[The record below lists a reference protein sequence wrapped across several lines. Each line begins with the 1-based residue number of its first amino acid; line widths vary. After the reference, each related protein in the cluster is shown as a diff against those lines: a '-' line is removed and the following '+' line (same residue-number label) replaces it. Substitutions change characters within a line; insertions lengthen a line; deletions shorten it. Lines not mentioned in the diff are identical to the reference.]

1 MLLATYGGVTGSETR
16 RILAR
21 NWYVHLPYI
30 VTAPV
35 EYAKVAVKAMKT
47 NVMSDKV
54 KEKKVR
60 VYRFS
65 GPRFFT

>member
-1 MLLATYGGVTGSETR
+1 M
-16 RILAR
+16 
-21 NWYVHLPYI
+21 HLPYI